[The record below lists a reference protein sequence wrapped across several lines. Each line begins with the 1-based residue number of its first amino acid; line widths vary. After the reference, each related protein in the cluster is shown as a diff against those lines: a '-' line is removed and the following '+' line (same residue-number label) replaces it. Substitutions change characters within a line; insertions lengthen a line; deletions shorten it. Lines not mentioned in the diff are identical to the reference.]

1 MSIAGAFN
9 SAGTGLTASARLAE
23 TVSNNVANAMTPGY
37 ARRTT
42 ELSSLALGGF
52 GVGVRVTGTFRAE
65 DVHVT
70 AERRLM
76 QAAAASAATIGEA
89 RDRALAAVGEPGDP
103 RALASRATRL
113 ETAILRAV
121 AEPSAYTALN
131 HTLDAAK
138 DLVAGINAAAS
149 EADAMRKDA
158 DAEIARQVETLNRTL
173 EQIRDLNDR
182 IKAATAR
189 GLDTLSLEDERARA
203 IDRVAE
209 IVPVRTVRRESGE
222 VALFAAN
229 GGALLDGRPWPLSFE
244 RSGDAT
250 NGLFQMRGGPDDPVP
265 VPIGRGQGLMDG
277 GSLSALFEVRDV
289 IAVEMMGEL
298 DRYARDLIDRFA
310 LQPPDGGMP
319 AEALGPGGEGLFLDP
334 GDGSLGGLALR
345 LTLNPAVDPSRGG
358 EIRRLR
364 DGLDGTERPEG
375 FGVFLQAMADTM
387 TMPRP
392 PVAGLQST
400 GGANGS
406 AGFAA
411 EISSFL
417 GGLAARADENRAY
430 LAGQS
435 AILGEREAAL
445 LGVDTD
451 AQLQYLMLVEQA
463 YAANARVL
471 SVVDQLL
478 KRLLEI

>member
-1 MSIAGAFN
+1 MSIASAFN

-23 TVSNNVANAMTPGY
+23 TVSNNVANAMSPGY

-42 ELSSLALGGF
+42 ELSSLALAGF
-52 GVGVRVTGTFRAE
+52 GTGVRVVGTYRAE
-65 DVHVT
+65 NVHVT

-89 RDRALAAVGEPGDP
+89 RDRALAATGEPGDP

-131 HTLDAAK
+131 QILDAAK
-138 DLVAGINAAAS
+138 DLAAGINSAAA
-149 EADAMRKDA
+149 EADAMRKEA

-173 EQIRDLNDR
+173 VQIDDLNDR
-182 IKAATAR
+182 IKAAQAR
-189 GLDTLSLEDERARA
+189 GLDTLSLEDERSRA
-203 IDRVAE
+203 IDRIAG
-209 IVPVRTVRRESGE
+209 IVPVRTVKRESGE
-222 VALFAAN
+222 IALFAAN
-229 GGALLDGRPWPLSFE
+229 GGALLDSRPWPLAFE
-244 RSGDAT
+244 RSGDAS
-250 NGLFQMRGGPDDPVP
+250 NGLFQMRGGPDDPVAVP
-265 VPIGRGQGLMDG
+265 VGRGQGLMDG
-277 GSLSALFEVRDV
+277 GSLSALFEVRDT

-334 GDGSLGGLALR
+334 GDGTLGGLALR
-345 LTLNPAVDPSRGG
+345 LTLNPAVDPARGG

-375 FGVFLQAMADTM
+375 FGVFLEAMADAM

-411 EISSFL
+411 EISSFM

-430 LAGQS
+430 LASQS
-435 AILGEREAAL
+435 AILSERETEL